1 MVPRFAGG
9 VTMTR
14 SFWDDLVE
22 LDRPITDL
30 FRAYALPWRPW
41 LTSMPDRPYMPV
53 VDVFTR
59 NGDMVVRVELP
70 GIDPE
75 KDVKV
80 TLEEGMLDVKGE
92 RKQEKEIKE
101 AGYYRKESTY
111 GAFERRIPLPAGIKD
126 ADIKADYK
134 NGVLEVVVTG
144 AAKAAPKPA
153 IKEIPIKTKTA
164 LPAKS

>member
-1 MVPRFAGG
+1 
-9 VTMTR
+9 MTR

-30 FRAYALPWRPW
+30 FRAYALPWWRPS
-41 LTSMPDRPYMPV
+41 LAFTPDRPHMPV
-53 VDVFTR
+53 VDVFSR

-101 AGYYRKESTY
+101 EGYYRKESAY
-111 GAFERRIPLPAGIKD
+111 GAFERRIPVPAGIKD
-126 ADIKADYK
+126 SDLKADYK
-134 NGVLEVVVTG
+134 DGVLEVVVTG

-153 IKEIPIKTKTA
+153 IKEIPIKTHA
-164 LPAKS
+164 GLPAKS

>member
-1 MVPRFAGG
+1 MAL
-9 VTMTR
+9 TR

-22 LDRPITDL
+22 LDHPFVDL
-30 FRAYALPWRPW
+30 FRPFAFPWWRPRFAFTPE
-41 LTSMPDRPYMPV
+41 LPYMPAA
-53 VDVFTR
+53 DVFSR
-59 NGDMVVRVELP
+59 NGDIFVRVELP

-101 AGYYRKESTY
+101 EGYYRKESCY
-111 GAFERRIPLPAGIKD
+111 GAFERRIPVPATVKES
-126 ADIKADYK
+126 DIKADYK
-134 NGVLEVVVTG
+134 DGVLEVVVTG
-144 AAKAAPKPA
+144 AANAFPKPIA
-153 IKEIPIKTKTA
+153 KEIPIHKKEA

>member
-1 MVPRFAGG
+1 
-9 VTMTR
+9 MTR

-30 FRAYALPWRPW
+30 FRTYALPWWRPS
-41 LTSMPDRPYMPV
+41 LAFTPDRPHMPV
-53 VDVFTR
+53 VDVFSR

-101 AGYYRKESTY
+101 EGYYRKESAY
-111 GAFERRIPLPAGIKD
+111 GAFERRIPVPAGIKD
-126 ADIKADYK
+126 SDLKADYK
-134 NGVLEVVVTG
+134 DGVLEVVVTG

-153 IKEIPIKTKTA
+153 IKEISIKTHA
-164 LPAKS
+164 GLPAKS

>member
-1 MVPRFAGG
+1 MALA
-9 VTMTR
+9 R

-22 LDRPITDL
+22 LDRPFTEL
-30 FRAYALPWRPW
+30 FRPFTFPWWRPRFAFTPE
-41 LTSMPDRPYMPV
+41 LPYMPA

-59 NGDMVVRVELP
+59 DGDMIVRVELP
-70 GIDPE
+70 GIDPA

-101 AGYYRKESTY
+101 EGYYRKESAY
-111 GAFERRIPLPAGIKD
+111 GAFERRIPVPTTVKES
-126 ADIKADYK
+126 DIKADYK
-134 NGVLEVVVTG
+134 DGVLEVVVTG
-144 AAKAAPKPA
+144 AAKVLPRTAA
-153 IKEIPIKTKTA
+153 KEIPIHKKEA

>member
-1 MVPRFAGG
+1 
-9 VTMTR
+9 MTR

-22 LDRPITDL
+22 LDRPTTDL
-30 FRAYALPWRPW
+30 FRAHAVPWWRPS
-41 LTSMPDRPYMPV
+41 LAFTPDRPHMPV
-53 VDVFTR
+53 VDVFSR

-92 RKQEKEIKE
+92 RKQEKEVKE
-101 AGYYRKESTY
+101 EGYYRKESAY
-111 GAFERRIPLPAGIKD
+111 GAFERRIPVPAGIKD
-126 ADIKADYK
+126 SDLKADYK
-134 NGVLEVVVTG
+134 DGVLEVVVTG

-153 IKEIPIKTKTA
+153 IKEISIKTHA
-164 LPAKS
+164 GLPAKS

>member
-1 MVPRFAGG
+1 
-9 VTMTR
+9 MTR

-22 LDRPITDL
+22 LDRPVTDL
-30 FRAYALPWRPW
+30 FRAHAVPWWRPW
-41 LTSMPDRPYMPV
+41 PTFTQDQSYLPV
-53 VDVFTR
+53 VDVFSR
-59 NGDMVVRVELP
+59 DGDMVVRVELP

-80 TLEEGMLDVKGE
+80 TLEEGTLDVKGE

-101 AGYYRKESTY
+101 EDYYRRERIY

-126 ADIKADYK
+126 GDIKAGYK
-134 NGVLEVVVTG
+134 DGVLEVVVTG

-153 IKEIPIKTKTA
+153 IKEIPINTKAA

>member
-1 MVPRFAGG
+1 MAL
-9 VTMTR
+9 TR

-22 LDRPITDL
+22 LDRPFVDL
-30 FRAYALPWRPW
+30 VRPFALPWWRPRFAF
-41 LTSMPDRPYMPV
+41 TSELPYMPAA
-53 VDVFTR
+53 DVFSR
-59 NGDMVVRVELP
+59 NGDIVVRIELA

-92 RKQEKEIKE
+92 RRREKEIKE
-101 AGYYRKESTY
+101 EGYYRKESSY
-111 GAFERRIPLPAGIKD
+111 GAFERRIPLPAGIKES
-126 ADIKADYK
+126 DIKADYK
-134 NGVLEVVVTG
+134 DGVLEVVVTG

-153 IKEIPIKTKTA
+153 IKEIAINTKAA